1 MRRHLRGESKRSIA
15 KILAID
21 RRTISKLL
29 AEAAKRRQ
37 QGDDA
42 LLREIGPIRA
52 PRPSKLDPHKDF
64 IAKRLAD
71 HPDLKA
77 TRLLEDLQE
86 RGFDGRYT
94 IVREYLKR
102 VQPKP
107 VREPDKRVEHRCGQQ
122 AQADW
127 SEYEL
132 IDGSKFNAWG
142 TVLCFSRFPYEKFT
156 TDRRQVTVFRQ
167 LDATFESFGGVPDEV
182 VFDSMPGIVDRWEM
196 DEPILNLRAVDF
208 AAYYGFSLHI
218 APRGQGQYKGVIER
232 LFRTTEE
239 GPLNGRDFRSVEQA
253 NALLA
258 QWLHKYVRR
267 PHGTTRRP
275 PIELLDQ
282 ERALLSPL
290 PAHPYDTRDLAYRIV
305 DGYGCIQFETNSY
318 TVPPS
323 YVGRWVYVR
332 ADEGTVE
339 VFDGQANCLATHER
353 RPPGAHLDAYLP
365 EHRPKRK
372 PVSWDLLFG
381 RFAEWGDV
389 ALEFAQQVKAR
400 KRFGRPQLVAIL
412 DLQRT
417 YSTHDIVTAIRHAT
431 RYCAFDAQSLTRVL
445 QATATSRSLE
455 DQFAD
460 RIRRRLRE
468 AMASNPI
475 QQRPVEE
482 YARILGTTASNAP
495 GQELTYGKHPENPEE
510 SEQT

>member
-1 MRRHLRGESKRSIA
+1 M
-15 KILAID
+15 
-21 RRTISKLL
+21 
-29 AEAAKRRQ
+29 
-37 QGDDA
+37 
-42 LLREIGPIRA
+42 
-52 PRPSKLDPHKDF
+52 PRPSKLDAHHDF
-64 IAKRLAD
+64 IVQRLAE
-71 HPDLKA
+71 HPNLRA

-94 IVREYLKR
+94 IVREYLKDVR
-102 VQPKP
+102 PKP
-107 VREPDKRVEHRCGQQ
+107 VRGPDKLVEHPPGRQ

-132 IDGSKFNAWG
+132 ADGSKFNAWG
-142 TVLCFSRFPYEKFT
+142 TVLSFSRFPYEQFT

-167 LDATFESFGGVPDEV
+167 LCAAFETFGGVPDEV

-196 DEPILNLRAVDF
+196 DEPILNLRAIDF
-208 AAYYGFSLHI
+208 AAYYRFALHI

-239 GPLNGRDFRSVEQA
+239 GPLNGRNFRTLQEAGAV
-253 NALLA
+253 LA
-258 QWLHKYVRR
+258 RWLRQYVRQ

-275 PIELLDQ
+275 PIELLEQ
-282 ERALLSPL
+282 ERPLLSAL

-305 DGYGCIQFETNSY
+305 DGYGRIQFETNRY

-332 ADEGTVE
+332 AGEGTVE

-353 RPPGAHLDAYLP
+353 RPPAAHLDASLP
-365 EHRPKRK
+365 EHQPPRK
-372 PVSWDLLFG
+372 PVSWELLFG

-412 DLQRT
+412 ELQRT
-417 YSTHDIVTAIRHAT
+417 YSADDIVTAIRHAT
-431 RYCAFDAQSLTRVL
+431 RYCAFDAQSLTRIL

-455 DQFAD
+455 DQFAE
-460 RIRRRLRE
+460 RIRKRLRE

-482 YARILGTTASNAP
+482 YARILGTAAPNAS
-495 GQELTYGKHPENPEE
+495 GQEVPHGKSSEDPED
-510 SEQT
+510 SEPA